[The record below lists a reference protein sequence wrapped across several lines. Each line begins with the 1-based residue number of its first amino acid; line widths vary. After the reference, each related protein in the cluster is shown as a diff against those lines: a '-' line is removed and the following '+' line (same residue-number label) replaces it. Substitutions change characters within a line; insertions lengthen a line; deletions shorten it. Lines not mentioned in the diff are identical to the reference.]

1 MGELVGILWAAALVL
16 LGAVGLL
23 AVVLA
28 VLAGAC
34 LLYVILAA
42 VRVAFSSNNEGGENG
57 LDRETPD

>member
-1 MGELVGILWAAALVL
+1 MSELVGILWSAVLVL

-34 LLYVILAA
+34 LVYVILAA
-42 VRVAFSSNNEGGENG
+42 VWAAFSSSNEGGENG
-57 LDRETPD
+57 SN